1 MRRLKR
7 SSRSA
12 PPLSRNRHN
21 VNMHQMA
28 VARVPKSLMQTT
40 AGCARNENIKIT
52 NLPSHGFPQSTHLLS
67 CINNL
72 IMAAQLCPL
81 DDRRSAAEIS
91 LKLAVVHFTA
101 MTAYGHLLSI
111 RGEPTRVICRKM
123 VLFFVYPGSIIVHHV
138 MAALAIVS
146 AYLLVR
152 FKKRRNSASLRS
164 SLKRAPAVLFGAIDR
179 HPLQL
184 RLHSS
189 DEESMVKIMGRITV
203 VLALVAQC
211 IGSCIIF
218 ARRYQHDATTIGDWR
233 VLELAIATLLI
244 SLLTVVHLLWR
255 PALRLNQHDIFER
268 SYSNQ
273 LSHLDATLLYLHEV
287 PVLDESTSNKD
298 RRTILQRE
306 CLGLLFNASTMIG
319 AYWAQPWGARKQ
331 LNRSI
336 RLTFSGGLVGTLGI
350 FGYKTTICDECAYRV
365 VFEIAISIVQIYCF
379 TATVVSSAGI
389 LREFFAKAIMGK
401 FKSVGWCGVLLRL
414 LVLVLLAVL
423 ALGLVS
429 VLLFSF
435 CMIHFFPFWVVYM
448 FGLRV
453 FELVYQIIVLA
464 SWPTDLQCPLLWSDP
479 KANVL
484 WHLM

>member
-1 MRRLKR
+1 
-7 SSRSA
+7 
-12 PPLSRNRHN
+12 
-21 VNMHQMA
+21 
-28 VARVPKSLMQTT
+28 
-40 AGCARNENIKIT
+40 
-52 NLPSHGFPQSTHLLS
+52 
-67 CINNL
+67 
-72 IMAAQLCPL
+72 MAAQLCPL

-123 VLFFVYPGSIIVHHV
+123 ILFFVFPGSMIIHHV
-138 MAALAIVS
+138 MAVLAIVS
-146 AYLLVR
+146 VYLLVR
-152 FKKRRNSASLRS
+152 FKKLRHSASLQS
-164 SLKRAPAVLFGAIDR
+164 SLKTAPAILFGAIDR
-179 HPLQL
+179 HPSQL
-184 RLHSS
+184 RLRSS
-189 DEESMVKIMGRITV
+189 NEESVVKTLARVAV

-233 VLELAIATLLI
+233 VLELAITTLLI
-244 SLLTVVHLLWR
+244 SLLTVVHLLWQ
-255 PALRLNQHDIFER
+255 PELRLNSHEMFER
-268 SYSNQ
+268 SHDNR

-298 RRTILQRE
+298 GRTILQRE

-319 AYWAQPWGARKQ
+319 AYWAQPLRARKQ
-331 LNRSI
+331 LNWSI

-350 FGYKTTICDECAYRV
+350 FGYKTTICDACAYRL
-365 VFEIAISIVQIYCF
+365 VFEIAISLVQIYCV
-379 TATVVSSAGI
+379 TVTVVSSAGI
-389 LREFFAKAIMGK
+389 LREFFAKA
-401 FKSVGWCGVLLRL
+401 FLRALTTVRWWWVLLRL
-414 LVLVLLAVL
+414 LVIVPLAVL
-423 ALGLVS
+423 ALGLLS
-429 VLLFSF
+429 VVFFSF

-464 SWPTDLQCPLLWSDP
+464 NWPTDLKCPLLWSDP
-479 KANVL
+479 EANVL

>member
-1 MRRLKR
+1 
-7 SSRSA
+7 
-12 PPLSRNRHN
+12 
-21 VNMHQMA
+21 
-28 VARVPKSLMQTT
+28 MQTT
-40 AGCARNENIKIT
+40 AGCARKEDIKIT
-52 NLPSHGFPQSTHLLS
+52 NLPGHVFPQLTHLPP
-67 CINNL
+67 CTNEF

-101 MTAYGHLLSI
+101 MTAYCHLLSI
-111 RGEPTRVICRKM
+111 RGEPTGVICRKM
-123 VLFFVYPGSIIVHHV
+123 ILFFVFPGSIIIHHV
-138 MAALAIVS
+138 MAILAIVS
-146 AYLLVR
+146 VYLLVR
-152 FKKRRNSASLRS
+152 FKELRHSASLQS
-164 SLKRAPAVLFGAIDR
+164 SLKRAPATLFGAIDR
-179 HPLQL
+179 HPSQIRL
-184 RLHSS
+184 RSS
-189 DEESMVKIMGRITV
+189 HEESVVKTLARAAV

-233 VLELAIATLLI
+233 VLELAITTLLI
-244 SLLTVVHLLWR
+244 SLLTVVHLLWQ
-255 PALRLNQHDIFER
+255 PSLRLNSHEMFER
-268 SYSNQ
+268 SHDNR

-298 RRTILQRE
+298 GRTILQRE

-331 LNRSI
+331 LNWSI
-336 RLTFSGGLVGTLGI
+336 RLTFSGGLVGMLGI
-350 FGYKTTICDECAYRV
+350 FGYKTTICDACAYRL
-365 VFEIAISIVQIYCF
+365 VFEIAISLVQIYCV
-379 TATVVSSAGI
+379 TVTVVSSAGI
-389 LREFFAKAIMGK
+389 LREFFANAFLRTLTTVRWWWI
-401 FKSVGWCGVLLRL
+401 LLRL
-414 LVLVLLAVL
+414 LVLVPLAVL
-423 ALGLVS
+423 ALGLLS
-429 VLLFSF
+429 VVFFSF

-464 SWPTDLQCPLLWSDP
+464 SWPTDLKCPLLWSDP